1 MRRLLAVLAGAA
13 LVGAVTAP
21 AASATTGP
29 VWQTIKVKAVQV
41 TFDQHGNSISF
52 TERLSQNGR
61 TVGHDAVTCKFNLAT
76 GVAHCTGVAIF
87 PGSGDLFVTATSTES
102 ENGATGR
109 VVGGTGIYTNASGT
123 LKVVNSATN
132 DNVSWVTLRY
142 HV

>member
-1 MRRLLAVLAGAA
+1 MRRAIVMLAGVA
-13 LVGAVTAP
+13 LVGAVAAP
-21 AASATTGP
+21 AASASTAP
-29 VWQTIKVKAVQV
+29 VWHTIKVKAVE
-41 TFDQHGNSISF
+41 TSFAQHGSSISF

-61 TVGHDAVTCKFNLAT
+61 TVGHDAVTCKFDFTT

-102 ENGATGR
+102 QNGATGR
-109 VVGGTGIYTNASGT
+109 VVGGTGSFTNAAGT
-123 LKVVNSATN
+123 LKVVNSTTN

>member
-1 MRRLLAVLAGAA
+1 MRRVPAVLAGAV

-21 AASATTGP
+21 AASASTSP

-41 TFDQHGNSISF
+41 TFNQHGNSISF

-61 TVGHDAVTCKFNLAT
+61 TVGHDAVTCKFDFAAA
-76 GVAHCTGVAIF
+76 VARCTGVAIF
-87 PGSGDLFVTATSTES
+87 PGSGDLFITATSTES
-102 ENGATGR
+102 QNGATGR

-123 LKVVNSATN
+123 LNVVGSASN
-132 DNVSWVTLRY
+132 DNVSWITLRY